1 VRSSWIHPLGL
12 ETALTR
18 SREEHQSRPI
28 ILNYA
33 HPDQSYDITRRLE
46 HMRQLKPYETRLLLN
61 DRFAVV
67 VVEPQDLFLL
77 VTFEERSL

>member
-1 VRSSWIHPLGL
+1 
-12 ETALTR
+12 
-18 SREEHQSRPI
+18 
-28 ILNYA
+28 
-33 HPDQSYDITRRLE
+33 
-46 HMRQLKPYETRLLLN
+46 MRQLKPYETRLLLN